1 MDIATRKYKFIE
13 QFINTINDDKIEL
26 FESLLESQSE
36 ENEIVAYTVKGEPL
50 TKKQYIQEIEESEK
64 DIAAGR
70 VISASDLL
78 KEIKNW

>member
-13 QFINTINDDKIEL
+13 QFINTVNDDSIEL
-26 FESLLESQSE
+26 FESLLKSQSE
-36 ENEIVAYTVKGEPL
+36 ENEIVGYTVKGEPL

>member
-1 MDIATRKYKFIE
+1 MDIATRKYRFIE
-13 QFINTINDDKIEL
+13 QFINTVNDDRIEL
-26 FESLLESQSE
+26 FESLLESHSE

-64 DIAAGR
+64 DIEAGR
-70 VISASDLL
+70 VISASELL